1 MPVLPDDRKEYFAF
15 ASELLKDL
23 DALNFSHE
31 TVLWHY
37 TSGSALLSII
47 DSGTLYSTQVS
58 CLNDS
63 TEVRYGARLFKDALT
78 KLLSEYAGEQQLLA
92 FIQET
97 LKFFDEEPDFPVNAA
112 IPYFVTCFSLDG
124 DDLNQWRSY
133 CYGENGYAI
142 GFKASGLL
150 GIPNSLLVRVNYDRD
165 AHLRLAIKASNAT
178 VRFFKEGIE
187 KKRADSIEQWTKE
200 FLAVWDDVI
209 TQLAPMIKDPSFLS
223 EKEFRIVHQLTTDDA
238 RSIRVMQK
246 ETMMS
251 RHLPLRTPSIAVVPT
266 LPIVGVRVGPCRHP
280 AVTRISV
287 DTALRQRGYGGGLV
301 SSSSVPF
308 RHT

>member
-1 MPVLPDDRKEYFAF
+1 MPVLPEDRKEYLAF

-23 DALNFSHE
+23 TAVDFQPE

-63 TEVRYGARLFKDALT
+63 TEVRYGARLFKDALSQ
-78 KLLSEYAGEQQLLA
+78 LRSEYAGETQLLA

-97 LKFFDEEPDFPVNAA
+97 LTFFNEDPDFPVNAA
-112 IPYFVTCFSLDG
+112 IPYFVTCFSLEG

-133 CYGENGYAI
+133 CNGENGYAI
-142 GFKASGLL
+142 GFKAGGLI

-165 AHLRLAIKASNAT
+165 AHLRLVLKAAHAT
-178 VRFFKEGIE
+178 VRFFKDGIE
-187 KKRADSIEQWTKE
+187 KNRAESIVQWTKE
-200 FLAVWDDVI
+200 FLEVWDDVI
-209 TQLAPMIKDPSFLS
+209 TQIAPMIKDPSFLS

-238 RSIRVMQK
+238 RSLRVIQK
-246 ETMMS
+246 ETMMT